1 MKTIKEKTCCVL
13 KLLYFGSF
21 SSRASRFH
29 RTIFAT
35 HQKYLTTKSKIS
47 CVYSISELVF
57 LKNYSLKQQFFLKL
71 TIIKLQHF
79 NTLTLNFFCHFHF
92 SLNYGP
98 QFLDKPRA
106 SAHHEWNGH
115 CFAYPEIGGQFSV
128 ISNNFAKKV
137 KKKNENKST
146 CKFPNYKSNSYIF

>member
-29 RTIFAT
+29 RTIFAI
-35 HQKYLTTKSKIS
+35 HQKYIWQLRAKSLAFIQ
-47 CVYSISELVF
+47 VSELF
-57 LKNYSLKQQFFLKL
+57 LKKLFIKVFFYLRL

-79 NTLTLNFFCHFHF
+79 NTLTLNFFGHFHF

-106 SAHHEWNGH
+106 SAHHERNGH

-128 ISNNFAKKV
+128 ISNNFLKKSLR
-137 KKKNENKST
+137 KWK
-146 CKFPNYKSNSYIF
+146 